1 MTVHFSRIFSMSA
14 FEALRIVRLRSMDY
28 PELSFEA
35 VARVISRVEADGA
48 AHDFEAARA
57 LDELLPT
64 EIPCNEDVEF
74 YRHCIR
80 AAIVAHKP
88 FWVRTIPHGR
98 KRFTDNISQDERQCF
113 ASAGLLEPVPT
124 SGVIRWWDEVSAE
137 SRMLSDGTKMT
148 QARAAER
155 LSMDF
160 ETRRLTILGIELQ
173 PEWTAIEDNH
183 AGYDIRSYDLGEAG
197 PVSRVLEVKS
207 SIASPLRFYVTHN
220 EWQECLKRGAAYHFH
235 IWDMRNE
242 KLYER
247 TAAEIE
253 PHIPANRGGGRWW
266 VTEIKLGGNGA

>member
-14 FEALRIVRLRSMDY
+14 FEALRIVRLRSVDY
-28 PELSFEA
+28 QELSFEA
-35 VARVISRVEADGA
+35 VAQVISQVEADGA

-57 LDELLPT
+57 LDELLPA
-64 EIPCNEDVEF
+64 EIPCDEDVEF

-88 FWVRTIPHGR
+88 FWVRAIPHGR
-98 KRFTDNISQDERQCF
+98 KRFADNISQDERQCF
-113 ASAGLLEPVPT
+113 ASAGLLELVPA
-124 SGVIRWWDEVSAE
+124 SGVIQWWDEVAAE
-137 SRMLSDGTKMT
+137 SRMLNDGSKMT

-155 LSMDF
+155 LSIEF
-160 ETRRLTILGIELQ
+160 ETRRLTTLGIDLQ

-183 AGYDIRSYDLGEAG
+183 AGYDIRSYDLGETG
-197 PVSRVLEVKS
+197 PVTRVLEVKS

-242 KLYER
+242 RLYER
-247 TAAEIE
+247 SAAEIE

-266 VTEIKLGGNGA
+266 VAEVKLGGNGA